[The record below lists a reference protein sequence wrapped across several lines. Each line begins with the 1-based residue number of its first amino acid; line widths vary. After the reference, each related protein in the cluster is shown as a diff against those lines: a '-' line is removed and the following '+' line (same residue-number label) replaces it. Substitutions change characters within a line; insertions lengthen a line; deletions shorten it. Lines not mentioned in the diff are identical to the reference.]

1 LKIEGC
7 QSVIK
12 KPKLQFAICNLQ
24 FEIRIAQSVAFIG
37 FIWVLLLLGPFQSV
51 AHAQPD
57 TAAATAPL
65 ATTAAE
71 PAGLP
76 LEVAVAEPQDE
87 RVDTERRRKLRLAI
101 ITGGLIGVTGL
112 ALVVF
117 TILGG
122 SATRRGLRRKPL
134 RQGPPELE
142 PIPAERFDE
151 RDVSSDDHATPA
163 GNPDH
168 PPQDGAAR

>member
-1 LKIEGC
+1 MRGDLLR
-7 QSVIK
+7 VICVG
-12 KPKLQFAICNLQ
+12 F
-24 FEIRIAQSVAFIG
+24 FVAL
-37 FIWVLLLLGPFQSV
+37 VLF
-51 AHAQPD
+51 HC
-57 TAAATAPL
+57 AAATAQQESTPAPGASHVAPL
-65 ATTAAE
+65 TTAE

-134 RQGPPELE
+134 RQGLPELE

-151 RDVSSDDHATPA
+151 RDVSSDDQATPG
-163 GNPDH
+163 GNPEH
-168 PPQDGAAR
+168 PPRDGAA